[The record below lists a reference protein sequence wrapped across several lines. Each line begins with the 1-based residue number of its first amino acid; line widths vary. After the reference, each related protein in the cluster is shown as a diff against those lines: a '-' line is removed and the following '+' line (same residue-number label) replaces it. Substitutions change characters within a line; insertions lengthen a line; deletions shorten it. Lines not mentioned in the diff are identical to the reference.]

1 MTAPQPPPP
10 ARRSR
15 FEVPPALVVASDA
28 TWRSVVVVLGA
39 LALIWVVLELSVVT
53 IPAFIALLAT
63 AVLQPPVLFLSRRNW
78 PALAATWAV
87 LAAAVAIV
95 AGLVALLVPSFMDQG
110 EELASQLDEG
120 IAEVENWLATGPLSI
135 ENPDLL
141 GAIDTLRERLLDTNP
156 GAVIGGVTV
165 AAEILAGALLALV
178 MTFFFIKDGPKI
190 VAWANGHLPPERR
203 PGAGRAALAAW
214 RSLSAYIRGTVVI
227 GIVNGTVIGIGLAVL
242 GVPLALPLGIITGLS
257 AFFPLV
263 GAVVAGALA
272 ALVAL
277 VSGGVVDA
285 LIVVALTVVVQQVE
299 GDVLSPIVMGK
310 ALKLHPLVIL
320 VVLTVG
326 AVTAGLLGAF
336 LAVPLTGVV
345 VSAVAAVRND
355 PVDTYSENDPHEVA
369 ARSAGEP
376 PAPEASP

>member
-1 MTAPQPPPP
+1 MTESEPPPSGH
-10 ARRSR
+10 RSR
-15 FEVPPALVVASDA
+15 FDVPYGLVVASDV
-28 TWRSVVVVLGA
+28 TWRSTVVVLGV
-39 LALIWVVLELSVVT
+39 LAAIWVVLELSVVT
-53 IPAFIALLAT
+53 VPAFIALLIT

-78 PALAATWAV
+78 PPLAATWAV
-87 LAAAVAIV
+87 LVAAVAIV
-95 AGLVALLVPSFMDQG
+95 AGLVALLVPSFVDQG
-110 EELASQLDEG
+110 GELGTQLDEG
-120 IAEVENWLATGPLSI
+120 IAEVENWLETGPLSI

-141 GAIDTLRERLLDTNP
+141 GAVDTLSERLLDTNP

-203 PGAGRAALAAW
+203 AGAGRAAAAAW

-227 GIVNGTVIGIGLAVL
+227 GIVNGTVIGIGLAIL

-345 VSAVAAVRND
+345 VSAVSAVRNE
-355 PVDTYSENDPHEVA
+355 PVDTYSEDDPHEVA
-369 ARSAGEP
+369 ARSSGER
-376 PAPEASP
+376 PAPEEMS